1 MWGVFPTQF
10 LSLNPILLSE
20 SKNSKNSGI
29 FWNLWNLSVN
39 MTYLAFLPKQD
50 TFSTQIEVPGLILM
64 SKRRNLRD
72 SSNLE
77 FILESLES
85 RFQISEILQISPFWH
100 QNRTWDF
107 NLSGKSVLFGQ
118 KGQICHICREIPE
131 IPKKFWNSW
140 NFFILITELC
150 SVTKIEWEKHPT
162 LCFWPKM
169 VEIWAK
175 SEIGR
180 FKSAEIGQTS

>member
-1 MWGVFPTQF
+1 MLFRPTLKCSEVRPISANLNRPISDLAHISIIFGQNHSVGHF
-10 LSLNPILLSE
+10 SHSILSLNTILLSE

-50 TFSTQIEVPGLILM
+50 TFPTQIEVPGPILM

-85 RFQISEILQISPFWH
+85 RFQISEI
-100 QNRTWDF
+100 
-107 NLSGKSVLFGQ
+107 
-118 KGQICHICREIPE
+118 
-131 IPKKFWNSW
+131 
-140 NFFILITELC
+140 
-150 SVTKIEWEKHPT
+150 
-162 LCFWPKM
+162 
-169 VEIWAK
+169 
-175 SEIGR
+175 
-180 FKSAEIGQTS
+180 